1 MNKSVFK
8 SVSLSLLLVTS
19 SSFVLAQESAQ
30 PKSDDPFT
38 TAPASTESAPAADT
52 PAASTESTTADPW
65 QGFNRGVFV
74 FNQKADRY
82 LLKPIAKAYVR
93 LTPTF
98 FRRGVDNVLSNV
110 MEVPSAING
119 LLQGNVSSAA
129 HDTGRLLVNTT
140 IGVAG
145 IFDVAQHM
153 GLANSKNE
161 DFGQTLAV
169 WGVKSGP
176 YVVLPLLGPS
186 TLRDTSALPV
196 DIYTDPRTYIDH
208 VRTSNTVRGV
218 SIVSLRASLL
228 PIEKNITGD
237 KYIFVRDAYLQHRNF
252 LINNGDVQDSFGA
265 DESLDEDSGY

>member
-1 MNKSVFK
+1 MNKSMLK
-8 SVSLSLLLVTS
+8 SISLSVLLAASSNLV
-19 SSFVLAQESAQ
+19 VAQDATV
-30 PKSDDPFT
+30 PKSDDPF
-38 TAPASTESAPAADT
+38 AAAPAAS
-52 PAASTESTTADPW
+52 PESTPEASAADSAAYDPW
-65 QGFNRGVFV
+65 QGLNRNIFAFNL
-74 FNQKADRY
+74 KADRY

-110 MEVPSAING
+110 MELPSALNG
-119 LLQGNVSSAA
+119 LLQGNVSGAA

-153 GLANSKNE
+153 GLPNGKNE

-196 DIYTDPRTYIDH
+196 DIYTDPKTYIDH
-208 VRTSNTVRGV
+208 VPTSNTVRGV
-218 SIVSLRASLL
+218 SIVSLRANLL
-228 PIEKNITGD
+228 PIEKNVTGD

-265 DESLDEDSGY
+265 DESLDEGSGY